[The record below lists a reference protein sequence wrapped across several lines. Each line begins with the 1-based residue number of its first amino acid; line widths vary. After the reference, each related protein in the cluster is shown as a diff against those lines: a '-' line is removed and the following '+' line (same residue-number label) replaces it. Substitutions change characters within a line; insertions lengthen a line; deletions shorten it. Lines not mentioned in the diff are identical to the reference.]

1 MIRIL
6 LSTELGKRRWSQ
18 AELARRTGIRP
29 STIGEYYNEM
39 TDRIN
44 LCHFELMCKVLECDL
59 SDLLIYEPDDCDKL
73 HLGTP
78 LRRKKPPKK

>member
-44 LCHFELMCKVLECDL
+44 LCHFESICKALCCDL
-59 SDLLIYEPDDCDKL
+59 SDILVYEPDGGEDTQL
-73 HLGTP
+73 AAP
-78 LRRKKPPKK
+78 LRRKKPLKK